1 MSKSPRT
8 NTCLVSCQVFSGVK
22 TPHPPYSNS
31 FQLFVFLMDKL
42 LSWIIWNCQYLSDSG
57 LRNGS
62 FMWFTLTLL
71 SSTKMRPTS
80 GDHFPE
86 LTLQSAPQFLVT
98 VVTSHLLSGTPPCP
112 FPTPHPKSSHPIFID
127 SFSSKTTRFLSQ
139 SNVTSSFLVFA
150 FSVLIHLI
158 LWEGVETKI
167 ATHRVLLFEQIW
179 KKSPYLGLWGLI
191 FIYSVGL
198 TGSYRSYIPCIHL
211 SNLTSTSCYIIWRED
226 SQLLNGYNVPS
237 SVL

>member
-1 MSKSPRT
+1 MSKSSRT
-8 NTCLVSCQVFSGVK
+8 NNYLVSCQVFSGVK

-31 FQLFVFLMDKL
+31 FQLLVFLMDKL

-71 SSTKMRPTS
+71 SSTKTCPTS

-86 LTLQSAPQFLVT
+86 LTLQSVPQFLVT
-98 VVTSHLLSGTPPCP
+98 VITSHLLSGTPPCP
-112 FPTPHPKSSHPIFID
+112 FSTPHPKSSHPIFID
-127 SFSSKTTRFLSQ
+127 SFSSKITRFLSQ
-139 SNVTSSFLVFA
+139 SNVTSFLFFA
-150 FSVLIHLI
+150 FSDLIHLI
-158 LWEGVETKI
+158 LWEGAEIKI
-167 ATHRVLLFEQIW
+167 ATESYMSQIW
-179 KKSPYLGLWGLI
+179 KKTPYLGIWGLI
-191 FIYSVGL
+191 LIYSVGL
-198 TGSYRSYIPCIHL
+198 IGSYRSYIPYIHL
-211 SNLTSTSCYIIWRED
+211 SNLTSTSCCIIWRED